1 MKPIMMNN
9 VIAIVVLQATILY
22 YLVSAG
28 VCFSGG
34 DGDLRCANEASIAL
48 RDQINNLRFA
58 LRTYPIRDR
67 AVFNSAAA
75 AANAATE
82 RLRTLN
88 TQLQANRVGDRA
100 ALRSTVAAS
109 EDEAERLR
117 TLNQLLQANRARD
130 RATLRSA
137 VVAAQAAIDDLRT
150 LNTQLQ
156 DYRVGDRAVANLA
169 DPFAWGNSQGSA
181 SSDSP
186 VDVCIVCTTLLTVIR
201 MKR

>member
-1 MKPIMMNN
+1 MPKSIDKTEG
-9 VIAIVVLQATILY
+9 LQ
-22 YLVSAG
+22 
-28 VCFSGG
+28 
-34 DGDLRCANEASIAL
+34 
-48 RDQINNLRFA
+48 DQINNLRF
-58 LRTYPIRDR
+58 